1 MTMPHRTNATPAAA
15 SRPLRA
21 LLAAACVALA
31 ASAPGCSYEL
41 QGKVVEGFGSV
52 AIGRGDD
59 PEASKSGVPGATVEL
74 VRDAGTMNRTVAA
87 RATADGNGRFT
98 LDVQSF
104 GAGWMEEAWVLRVR
118 RSGFQNVEDEVQL
131 PRDPKGRL
139 VVVSMARGRSAP
151 FREPE
156 STRTLIDEA
165 RAFEPGIGDTRR

>member
-1 MTMPHRTNATPAAA
+1 MTHRTNAMSAIA
-15 SRPLRA
+15 RRLFRA
-21 LLAAACVALA
+21 CCVALSVA
-31 ASAPGCSYEL
+31 AAATASGCSYEL
-41 QGKVVEGFGSV
+41 QGKVVEGFGAV

-59 PEASKSGVPGATVEL
+59 PEASKSGVPGATIEL

-118 RSGFQNVEDEVQL
+118 RSGFQTIEDEVQL
-131 PRDPKGRL
+131 PREPKGRL